1 MKRKPLSTKQLSA
14 IIKKLLHGSVCNI
27 LLNTTGDSMLVTI
40 ELNRCD
46 ETSDEFNYLVKK
58 FGGFERTP
66 HFIECITACQ
76 YVSKDY
82 LLRVRLA

>member
-1 MKRKPLSTKQLSA
+1 MKRKPLSMKQLSA

-27 LLNTTGDSMLVTI
+27 LLNTTGGSLLVTI
-40 ELNRCD
+40 ELNCCD
-46 ETSDEFNYLVKK
+46 ETSDQFNYLVKE
-58 FGGFERTP
+58 FGGFERTQ
-66 HFIECITACQ
+66 HVVERITACQ